1 MVKVSDTAASEAAG
15 GAPPLTAGAAGEEMA
30 AAISASSDG
39 ELRPKCAVEGI
50 EKREFPDPAEDMAQ

>member
-15 GAPPLTAGAAGEEMA
+15 GAPPLTAGAAGEVM